1 MISIVLF
8 ILLNNNFLIC
18 SSENNDGEPS
28 QLARGFGDKI
38 NWVKFEESADIAL
51 KTSKPIFLLIH
62 KSWCGACQN
71 LKPKLAE
78 SDKFK
83 DLSEKFVMVNVEDN
97 EEPSDSSY
105 APDGGYIPRV
115 LFSDSSNTVK
125 PEIYNFN
132 GNPKYKY
139 YYSNAEQGN

>member
-51 KTSKPIFLLIH
+51 KTSKPIFLSLWIQ
-62 KSWCGACQN
+62 SITMISF
-71 LKPKLAE
+71 L
-78 SDKFK
+78 
-83 DLSEKFVMVNVEDN
+83 
-97 EEPSDSSY
+97 
-105 APDGGYIPRV
+105 
-115 LFSDSSNTVK
+115 
-125 PEIYNFN
+125 N
-132 GNPKYKY
+132 G
-139 YYSNAEQGN
+139 